1 VITEVMAASTKPTA
15 GPRLAS
21 LGVVVV
27 AFLASAPGALAQTAV
42 KPGRFELSIGA
53 GWIGRVSLGSQDA
66 NEVTGSGSA
75 FRLFG
80 SSTELAPSATLE
92 ARFGLRLARSID
104 VEAAGMYGRPDMRIR
119 IQNDFETSNAPLVA
133 SSTIHQF
140 MIGGAG
146 LWYPA
151 RARLGTRTRL
161 FVRGGAN
168 FVRQVQGGRIL
179 AVDGATYEVG
189 GGAKVLLAT
198 RDAAKV
204 KGIGARVDAR
214 AVVWSGAVTLDER
227 IHVAPSIAGSLFL
240 RF

>member
-1 VITEVMAASTKPTA
+1 MAASTKPTA

>member
-53 GWIGRVSLGSQDA
+53 GWIGRVSLGSHDA

-75 FRLFG
+75 FRLFS

-92 ARFGLRLARSID
+92 ARFGLRLTRSID

-204 KGIGARVDAR
+204 NGIGARVDAR